1 VQDHGP
7 SAEIGSAMSVTRRS
21 DASLDNVLF
30 VVALETPTDTER
42 YWSIVEVAAQYDP
55 TSEVTSQ
62 PNRGPHTLAHV

>member
-1 VQDHGP
+1 MQDHGP

-55 TSEVTSQ
+55 TSQ
-62 PNRGPHTLAHV
+62 PNRGPRTLAHV